1 MSANLVWDNGCTKG
15 NLTPFSLQAPIAA
28 RMDRVLVVP
37 NGEAGVATDL
47 KIHSN
52 AALYISLLIVD
63 TKYTGWCENDFSV
76 YG

>member
-1 MSANLVWDNGCTKG
+1 
-15 NLTPFSLQAPIAA
+15 
-28 RMDRVLVVP
+28 MDRVLVVP